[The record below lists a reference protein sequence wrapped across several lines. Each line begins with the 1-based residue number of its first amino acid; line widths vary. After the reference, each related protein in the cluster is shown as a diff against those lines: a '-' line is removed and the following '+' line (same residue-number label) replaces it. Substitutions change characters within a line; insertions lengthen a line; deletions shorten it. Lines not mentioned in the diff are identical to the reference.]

1 MLEFFR
7 ENWFLL
13 MLLIFP
19 LMHFFMHRG
28 HGLHGGCEHNQ
39 HNEKASASQEEKKH
53 IDA

>member
-13 MLLIFP
+13 MLLICP

-28 HGLHGGCEHNQ
+28 HGSNGGCDHNQ
-39 HNEKASASQEEKKH
+39 YNEKAPASQEEKKH

>member
-1 MLEFFR
+1 MYEFFR

-13 MLLIFP
+13 MLLICP

-28 HGLHGGCEHNQ
+28 HGSHGSCGHNR
-39 HNEKASASQEEKKH
+39 HNEKASAQQEEKKH